1 MSLKE
6 FVIARR
12 DHSEKNHSVSCKECN
27 SLIAAAEQINGNGIV
42 PLKSLFTS
50 HFLATNAKYKSDKA
64 IRRITQLPVVI
75 FPVETQRAQKKL
87 LVTEQHTTV
96 NYEKVGDF
104 LKTLLESKPYTAQFP
119 SISRETLKIVC
130 DLASSE
136 KDKKLIKYAV
146 CRSSNMSTEVAK
158 KTYGI
163 SDLTSLKNDVENAVK
178 QALEIRKAVDHL
190 SSVKEACILEELGIY
205 IDDSK
210 TDSDETESSEG
221 ETSESS
227 DNDSCDDMESEKDY
241 QGSDNPAGSIN
252 IQDPNLTVEGTD
264 LVSPLP
270 ANEHLLIM
278 LRENSHNW
286 FAFVEE
292 LKMMLCNYTP
302 EHLNQAL
309 TDFLAFLPSS
319 DLSNEE
325 QILVEQ
331 SYQAFLMTDG
341 RRAADESCIAS
352 DSESDD
358 PENWVDV
365 GEGLT
370 EKMKSLVVNEKK
382 KQKKRDRRRFLKLMA
397 EKSLLKRK
405 VPKRA
410 SKLLKQFPSLGKD
423 IEDFVHE
430 NRIGADAR
438 ESLVMEQLSSCQLS
452 EIRGANPPNAIG
464 VQHR

>member
-1 MSLKE
+1 M
-6 FVIARR
+6 
-12 DHSEKNHSVSCKECN
+12 
-27 SLIAAAEQINGNGIV
+27 
-42 PLKSLFTS
+42 
-50 HFLATNAKYKSDKA
+50 
-64 IRRITQLPVVI
+64 
-75 FPVETQRAQKKL
+75 
-87 LVTEQHTTV
+87 
-96 NYEKVGDF
+96 
-104 LKTLLESKPYTAQFP
+104 
-119 SISRETLKIVC
+119 
-130 DLASSE
+130 
-136 KDKKLIKYAV
+136 
-146 CRSSNMSTEVAK
+146 
-158 KTYGI
+158 
-163 SDLTSLKNDVENAVK
+163 
-178 QALEIRKAVDHL
+178 
-190 SSVKEACILEELGIY
+190 
-205 IDDSK
+205 
-210 TDSDETESSEG
+210 
-221 ETSESS
+221 
-227 DNDSCDDMESEKDY
+227 
-241 QGSDNPAGSIN
+241 
-252 IQDPNLTVEGTD
+252 EGTD

-319 DLSNEE
+319 DLSNE
-325 QILVEQ
+325 
-331 SYQAFLMTDG
+331 
-341 RRAADESCIAS
+341 
-352 DSESDD
+352 
-358 PENWVDV
+358 ENWVDV